1 MEVTLYVFVSWES
14 QKRLKWER
22 FESVGIQMEQ
32 RAFSRTAGI
41 DTHAASAHN
50 PHEHSRSR
58 RSKIC
63 VNLCMGDSLSPP
75 AFNSV
80 CLWIFDAL
88 WASVCVC
95 IYREEYK
102 DWTTEKERKRTWQQ
116 RAKVLITYWSN
127 LVDDSLKRWRAA
139 QCTVQKKREETIYCS
154 KVPQTLIF
162 ASLNVYHQFLAFEP
176 CLTALQ
182 PLYHFAVLFY
192 FHSTLLAFISS
203 FASRLCHLASHFFSP
218 LDILCSLQF
227 LIVSAS
233 VTLSLF
239 HMLWHLCLND
249 ITPSSKFLGYQT
261 VRIPFLCSS
270 PSVYVLLSLCYLH
283 KSVNS
288 RKHI

>member
-1 MEVTLYVFVSWES
+1 MCKFVHGW
-14 QKRLKWER
+14 L
-22 FESVGIQMEQ
+22 
-32 RAFSRTAGI
+32 
-41 DTHAASAHN
+41 
-50 PHEHSRSR
+50 
-58 RSKIC
+58 
-63 VNLCMGDSLSPP
+63 SLSPL

-102 DWTTEKERKRTWQQ
+102 DWATEKERKRTWQQ

-127 LVDDSLKRWRAA
+127 LADDSLKRWRAA

-239 HMLWHLCLND
+239 HMLWHLCLSD
-249 ITPSSKFLGYQT
+249 ITPSTELLGYQT